1 MDGGRGMNMESE
13 NKNDSMVRIIRAMEA
28 AGFVVTAIKPEAYQ
42 DGDRLTGATTVV
54 IYPVKKS

>member
-1 MDGGRGMNMESE
+1 MNKDQE
-13 NKNDSMVRIIRAMEA
+13 NQNDSLIRIIRAMES
-28 AGFVVTAIKPEAYQ
+28 AGFVVTAIKPESYH